1 MSVKELPYHGRRRLI
16 AKTSNMK
23 PIRSAF
29 PARAAVRPTTLRA
42 ATLADGQVPV
52 LHPPDLLSHLS
63 DDERR
68 IVVDLG
74 KRRKLSPG
82 DSLFRQGEPHRGIF
96 LIESGLL
103 RVYYT
108 APTGREITLGYWN
121 AGHFAGGPE
130 IFGGGMHVW
139 SGDAAE
145 PSEIL
150 SFAARDLEALVRR
163 MPNFAVGIIEGLVF
177 KGKCYSAVCQML
189 GTRSVSDRLA
199 MLLLLLADL
208 HGEPVVGGT
217 LITVPFTHEN
227 MAALIGSTRQWVTTT
242 LTRLEARG
250 AVRRDSG
257 RIVVLRRGLVEASGA

>member
-1 MSVKELPYHGRRRLI
+1 MTLQRSTRLD
-16 AKTSNMK
+16 
-23 PIRSAF
+23 
-29 PARAAVRPTTLRA
+29 RAAARPAALRA

-63 DDERR
+63 PDERR
-68 IVVDLG
+68 TVTSLG
-74 KRRKLSPG
+74 LPRRLKTG
-82 DSLFRQGEPHRGIF
+82 ESLFRQGDPHRGIF
-96 LIESGLL
+96 LIEAGLI

-130 IFGGGMHVW
+130 VFGGGTHVW

-145 PSEIL
+145 PSTIL
-150 SFAARDLEALVRR
+150 AFAAHDLEALVRR
-163 MPNFAVGIIEGLVF
+163 LPNFAVGIIEGLVF

-189 GTRSVSDRLA
+189 GTRSVADRLA
-199 MLLLLLADL
+199 MLLRLLADL
-208 HGEPVVGGT
+208 HGEPQSGGT

-242 LTRLEARG
+242 LTRLETKG
-250 AVRRDSG
+250 ALRREGG
-257 RIVVLRRGLVEASGA
+257 RIILLRRELIDATSA